1 MGMKKK
7 EINYQLLIRRICL
20 IVLDIICIIAASIL
34 ALLTR
39 FEFDF
44 SQIPKEFLK
53 VIYKYGPFTIVI
65 TLIIF
70 SLFRIYSSL
79 WEYAGIEEVFSLIA
93 ACLAAAVAKIVIIL
107 FTWSVMPRSWYVLD
121 TIYLMILIG
130 ATRVSYRLI
139 RLRRQNRTFPWSK
152 RKKVM
157 IIGGGEAGRSLITEI
172 QNSKY
177 LDQKVVCIIDDD
189 PYKIGRYIKGVKVVG
204 NRNSIKKSVKK
215 YNVQQIILTIPSA
228 NAAKIRP
235 IVEICQD
242 TNCELMILP
251 GVYQLV
257 NGEVKAS
264 KLRPVNIDDL
274 LGRDEVH
281 VNLNEVMDYVSGR
294 VIMVTGGGGS
304 IGSELCRQIAKHS
317 PKQLIIFD
325 IYENNA
331 YDIQQELLREQPK
344 LDLVVLIGS
353 VRERFDGQVWPCDQG
368 LGGHRQMKFF
378 RKHKKRKIAGIIILL
393 IVLLIGGIYGS
404 IWWKFYGD
412 SVGVVSA
419 DKVDPKAKKVKIAK
433 EKRKDKDV
441 YNVLL
446 VGTDS
451 RDPDADRGRSDSMM
465 MVSFNKKEGK
475 STAISFLRDS
485 LVDIDGHGKSR
496 LGHTYAYGGVGLTIN
511 TINKT
516 YDLDIQNYITISF
529 DDLVNVIDEIG
540 GVTVFISEEEAAYY
554 RENGMPDIQAGDVTL
569 TGSQALAHARNR
581 TLGNDFERTRRQ
593 RSVMYGIYRKIMEKK
608 DPSALLPLIN
618 YAVNHVRTNMSVS
631 EMYSMAKDVLSVDD
645 LKMQQTCIPQDGT
658 YTDITY
664 EGMQVL
670 KVDFDAN
677 KKKIEQLLY

>member
-1 MGMKKK
+1 MKKK

>member
-1 MGMKKK
+1 MKKK

-257 NGEVKAS
+257 NGEVRVS

-274 LGRDEVH
+274 LGRDEVY

-353 VRERFDGQVWPCDQG
+353 VRDENRINSIFEQYRPEIIDG
-368 LGGHRQMKFF
+368 
-378 RKHKKRKIAGIIILL
+378 
-393 IVLLIGGIYGS
+393 
-404 IWWKFYGD
+404 
-412 SVGVVSA
+412 
-419 DKVDPKAKKVKIAK
+419 K
-433 EKRKDKDV
+433 EV
-441 YNVLL
+441 Y
-446 VGTDS
+446 
-451 RDPDADRGRSDSMM
+451 RDPDTCTLRVKELKDGSTKDSVLINGPVGEIIAMRERIFYIDMEDHNVLKSVTYDGRKRKTWTKDPVKQFAVIGEYVICCTEDEKLIRCDMSTGK
-465 MVSFNKKEGK
+465 KKELADHIQYFFAGAKLYAQKGSKIVSVSYDGK
-475 STAISFLRDS
+475 EVR
-485 LVDIDGHGKSR
+485 
-496 LGHTYAYGGVGLTIN
+496 
-511 TINKT
+511 
-516 YDLDIQNYITISF
+516 
-529 DDLVNVIDEIG
+529 
-540 GVTVFISEEEAAYY
+540 VFKKDVVMMDKKEDKVYY
-554 RENGMPDIQAGDVTL
+554 RRMDRKKEQMYVCDVD
-569 TGSQALAHARNR
+569 G
-581 TLGNDFERTRRQ
+581 G
-593 RSVMYGIYRKIMEKK
+593 MEKMVGSR
-608 DPSALLPLIN
+608 D
-618 YAVNHVRTNMSVS
+618 
-631 EMYSMAKDVLSVDD
+631 
-645 LKMQQTCIPQDGT
+645 
-658 YTDITY
+658 
-664 EGMQVL
+664 
-670 KVDFDAN
+670 
-677 KKKIEQLLY
+677 

>member
-281 VNLNEVMDYVSGR
+281 VNLNEVMDNYSSVSLYTVGSA
-294 VIMVTGGGGS
+294 VMDVLEEPKVPYTPDNPLDAGGQAKKGGLVAGALVLILLGLFS
-304 IGSELCRQIAKHS
+304 YMKNTI
-317 PKQLIIFD
+317 KQ
-325 IYENNA
+325 ENE
-331 YDIQQELLREQPK
+331 IEKK
-344 LDLVVLIGS
+344 LDARSLGAISYEWKYKTIRDIFRHKKKAILVDDPVASFRFVESYKKLAAKVEYRMAKNEQKVLVVTS
-353 VRERFDGQVWPCDQG
+353 VSE
-368 LGGHRQMKFF
+368 
-378 RKHKKRKIAGIIILL
+378 
-393 IVLLIGGIYGS
+393 
-404 IWWKFYGD
+404 
-412 SVGVVSA
+412 
-419 DKVDPKAKKVKIAK
+419 
-433 EKRKDKDV
+433 
-441 YNVLL
+441 N
-446 VGTDS
+446 
-451 RDPDADRGRSDSMM
+451 
-465 MVSFNKKEGK
+465 EGK
-475 STAISFLRDS
+475 STVAANLAITLAEQSKRVL
-485 LVDIDGHGKSR
+485 LVDGDIRRPSQFLIFGMEPKEENELGEYLRGNGSLADVMVPCTRKHMLFMGGKNCYSSSTEMLNSDSFYKLMTACRKFVDYVIIDTPPAGIIGDAQIFAHCADAVMIVAK
-496 LGHTYAYGGVGLTIN
+496 
-511 TINKT
+511 
-516 YDLDIQNYITISF
+516 QNYMLAEDINEVMDAFRDKEGKVLGVVLNGVRSF
-529 DDLVNVIDEIG
+529 SGLVDSPVG
-540 GVTVFISEEEAAYY
+540 HYY
-554 RENGMPDIQAGDVTL
+554 GKYSKYGRYGNYGRSKGM
-569 TGSQALAHARNR
+569 
-581 TLGNDFERTRRQ
+581 
-593 RSVMYGIYRKIMEKK
+593 
-608 DPSALLPLIN
+608 
-618 YAVNHVRTNMSVS
+618 
-631 EMYSMAKDVLSVDD
+631 
-645 LKMQQTCIPQDGT
+645 
-658 YTDITY
+658 
-664 EGMQVL
+664 
-670 KVDFDAN
+670 
-677 KKKIEQLLY
+677 

>member
-93 ACLAAAVAKIVIIL
+93 ACLVAAVAKIVIIL

-215 YNVQQIILTIPSA
+215 YNVQQIILTILSA

-281 VNLNEVMDYVSGR
+281 VNLNEVMDNYSSVSLYTVGSAVMDVLEEPKIPYTPDNPLDAGR
-294 VIMVTGGGGS
+294 QAKKGGLVAGALVLILLGMFS
-304 IGSELCRQIAKHS
+304 YMKNTI
-317 PKQLIIFD
+317 KQ
-325 IYENNA
+325 ENE
-331 YDIQQELLREQPK
+331 IEKK
-344 LDLVVLIGS
+344 LDARSLGAISYEWKYKTIRDIFRRKKKAILVDDPVASFRFVESYKKLAAKVEYRMAKNEQKVLVVTS
-353 VRERFDGQVWPCDQG
+353 VSE
-368 LGGHRQMKFF
+368 
-378 RKHKKRKIAGIIILL
+378 
-393 IVLLIGGIYGS
+393 
-404 IWWKFYGD
+404 
-412 SVGVVSA
+412 
-419 DKVDPKAKKVKIAK
+419 
-433 EKRKDKDV
+433 
-441 YNVLL
+441 N
-446 VGTDS
+446 
-451 RDPDADRGRSDSMM
+451 
-465 MVSFNKKEGK
+465 EGK
-475 STAISFLRDS
+475 STVAANLAITLAEQSKRVL
-485 LVDIDGHGKSR
+485 LVDGDIRRPSQFLIFGMEPKEENELGEYLKGNRALADVMVPCTRKHMLFMGGKNCYSSSTEMLNSESFFKLMTACRKFVDYVIIDTPPAGIIGDAQIFAHCADAVMIVSR
-496 LGHTYAYGGVGLTIN
+496 
-511 TINKT
+511 
-516 YDLDIQNYITISF
+516 QNYMLAEDINEVMDAFRDKEGKVLGVVLNGVRSF
-529 DDLVNVIDEIG
+529 SGLVDSPVG
-540 GVTVFISEEEAAYY
+540 HYY
-554 RENGMPDIQAGDVTL
+554 GKYSKYGRYGNYGRSKGM
-569 TGSQALAHARNR
+569 
-581 TLGNDFERTRRQ
+581 
-593 RSVMYGIYRKIMEKK
+593 
-608 DPSALLPLIN
+608 
-618 YAVNHVRTNMSVS
+618 
-631 EMYSMAKDVLSVDD
+631 
-645 LKMQQTCIPQDGT
+645 
-658 YTDITY
+658 
-664 EGMQVL
+664 
-670 KVDFDAN
+670 
-677 KKKIEQLLY
+677 